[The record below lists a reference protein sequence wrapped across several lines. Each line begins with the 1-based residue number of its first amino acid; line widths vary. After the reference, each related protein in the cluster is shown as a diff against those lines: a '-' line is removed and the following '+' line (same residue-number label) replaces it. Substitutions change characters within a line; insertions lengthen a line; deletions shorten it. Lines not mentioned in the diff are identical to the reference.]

1 MAFHGSGGLLLMVVV
16 SASMAVDLV
25 GEETVFEEQSLGL
38 TLSSHA
44 RTRRHPAGSAP
55 PRDRNPIV
63 YFYSRGGRQVTNRG
77 AEVFHQLHDA
87 VTLHPTSGERDVCV
101 CVCERE
107 RGWGRGGSL

>member
-1 MAFHGSGGLLLMVVV
+1 MVVV

-87 VTLHPTSGERDVCV
+87 VSPLSLDGATPADVCLPRSLSLSV
-101 CVCERE
+101 WSWRRC
-107 RGWGRGGSL
+107 GGKAC